1 MFVRAAL
8 SVLLAVV
15 FVITVTGR
23 AHAQDAGDGLLP
35 TETASDPATPA
46 APAPASVPTPAP
58 TNAAS
63 DAGRPNILLIVT
75 DDQGYGDLGSTGNPV
90 LKTPNLD
97 RLAKQ
102 SVRLTQFYVS
112 PVCSPTRASLLTGR
126 YAYRTGVVD
135 TWLGRSM
142 MHADEVTLA
151 EMLRPAGYKTGIFG
165 KWHLGDNYP
174 MRPGDQGFCDSLV
187 LRGGGLGQPA
197 DLPGGN
203 VYLDPVL
210 LRNGKPEQRKGYCT
224 DVFTDA
230 AMAFVEANRRQPFFA
245 CLAYNAPH
253 EPLGQVPQHEYDH
266 YKLADL
272 SAKRFFSPKGF
283 PLPDN
288 MEADKVARVYAMVA
302 GIDDNVGRLLK
313 RLDTLGLTRDT
324 IVVFMTDNGP
334 AFPRFNAG
342 LRGIKGTVYEGGIKA
357 PCFVRWPKGF
367 GPTSGS
373 YVDRI
378 ASSIDLAPTLLDA
391 CGLQPPEGVRLD
403 GMSLLPLMKGD
414 VGNDTW
420 PDRTL
425 YFQWHRGDAPEMGR
439 AFAAR
444 SQQWKLVQAQG
455 AEGTAF
461 EPRLELYD
469 IPADPF
475 ELHDQAAERTELV
488 EDLRKAYGQWFAD
501 VTAGPHAQPPR
512 IVIGKPA
519 ENPTALTRQ
528 DWRGPRAG
536 WRPVD
541 QGYWDVEVGEA
552 GKYQVSVQVAKV
564 PGATAV
570 HLKVGDIDVEQP
582 IAPDQTEVKFAPV
595 PLPPGPARI
604 EPWIVT
610 GGSTVGVRSA
620 EVARVE

>member
-1 MFVRAAL
+1 
-8 SVLLAVV
+8 
-15 FVITVTGR
+15 
-23 AHAQDAGDGLLP
+23 
-35 TETASDPATPA
+35 
-46 APAPASVPTPAP
+46 
-58 TNAAS
+58 
-63 DAGRPNILLIVT
+63 
-75 DDQGYGDLGSTGNPV
+75 
-90 LKTPNLD
+90 
-97 RLAKQ
+97 
-102 SVRLTQFYVS
+102 
-112 PVCSPTRASLLTGR
+112 
-126 YAYRTGVVD
+126 
-135 TWLGRSM
+135 
-142 MHADEVTLA
+142 
-151 EMLRPAGYKTGIFG
+151 
-165 KWHLGDNYP
+165 
-174 MRPGDQGFCDSLV
+174 
-187 LRGGGLGQPA
+187 
-197 DLPGGN
+197 
-203 VYLDPVL
+203 
-210 LRNGKPEQRKGYCT
+210 
-224 DVFTDA
+224 
-230 AMAFVEANRRQPFFA
+230 
-245 CLAYNAPH
+245 
-253 EPLGQVPQHEYDH
+253 
-266 YKLADL
+266 
-272 SAKRFFSPKGF
+272 
-283 PLPDN
+283 
-288 MEADKVARVYAMVA
+288 MVA
-302 GIDDNVGRLLK
+302 NIDDNVGRLLK

-455 AEGTAF
+455 AEGTTF

-469 IPADPF
+469 ISADPF
-475 ELHDQAAERTELV
+475 ELHDQAAERTGLV

-501 VTAGPHAQPPR
+501 VTAGPHTQPPR

-536 WRPVD
+536 WGAKD
-541 QGYWDVEVGEA
+541 LGHWDVDVAEA
-552 GKYQVSVQVAKV
+552 GDFEV
-564 PGATAV
+564 AV
-570 HLKVGDIDVEQP
+570 HLVTAEDKAVAP
-582 IAPDQTEVKFAPV
+582 IAGADAQPAANAVAAPRTLLFRV
-595 PLPPGPARI
+595 GAVELERPVAPGLKSIKLPKIHLPAGPAKL
-604 EPWIVT
+604 EAWISH
-610 GGSTVGVRSA
+610 GDETVGVRSV
-620 EVARVE
+620 EVLNLGEPIS